1 MSQNFIAVDREQDL
15 LLPPSLREWLP
26 DGHFAWFVLDAVGQ
40 MDLSGFYAAYR
51 QDGHG
56 RAAHE
61 PTLMVALLLYGYA
74 RGLRSSRRIERACVE
89 DVSFRV
95 VAANQA
101 PDHTTI
107 ARFRQRH
114 EAHSRA
120 CLATCSSCARR
131 LVWSSSGWSR
141 STGRGCTPTLVV
153 TRTPST
159 RRSRRRSWPRPMRS
173 IARRM
178 SASATARAWTCCRR
192 VSHPGRPQGPA
203 ARGKPPARGAPRT
216 AGAADPEVAP

>member
-89 DVSFRV
+89 D
-95 VAANQA
+95 
-101 PDHTTI
+101 
-107 ARFRQRH
+107 ARSGSWRPTRRPITRRLR
-114 EAHSRA
+114 ASGSATRRHSRA

-131 LVWSSSGWSR
+131 LVWSSSGGSR

-192 VSHPGRPQGPA
+192 VSHPGRPQGLA